1 MEDSDEPL
9 DKEEEVRDDMVP
21 GAESIGVPELDTL
34 IKMPMP
40 EEDPEEEARRRPDG
54 RQQQE

>member
-1 MEDSDEPL
+1 MEDSDELL

-21 GAESIGVPELDTL
+21 GTESVGIPELDTL

-40 EEDPEEEARRRPDG
+40 EEDPEEEA
-54 RQQQE
+54 EKEA